1 MPYSAAEAQQNLG
14 NLIAGMEHLY
24 NELNDYYDTPGLSTA
39 DKNDINYR
47 MAKLSSEIHHTQ
59 LLTHFDAAATPVIRN
74 PTQAEVQA
82 LANTMTNLGTELDTM
97 NNVKAVIKFVEEVM
111 TQNAQRIIEIRQTI
125 AT

>member
-47 MAKLSSEIHHTQ
+47 MAKLSAEIHHTQ

-82 LANTMTNLGTELDTM
+82 LANTLTNLGTELDTM

>member
-1 MPYSAAEAQQNLG
+1 MAYSAAEAQQNLED
-14 NLIAGMEHLY
+14 LIAGMEHLY
-24 NELNDYYDTPGLSTA
+24 DELNDYYDTPGLSTA

-59 LLTHFDAAATPVIRN
+59 LLTHFDAAATPVIRE
-74 PTQAEVQA
+74 PTPAEVQA
-82 LANTMTNLGTELDTM
+82 LQNTLANLGIELDTM